1 MRLKYT
7 IGGALLSLATL
18 AAAGPANAIVINE
31 NPATFTNAAGTVF
44 NNTNLGSIGDIG
56 TFSTG
61 VVLNIGG
68 PISFPT
74 PAELVPYIGATLF
87 ERTDGSAANGG
98 DTVVVAAGTSTWQ
111 SGANDGLSTPP
122 PGEEEF
128 FNCSAAFAGT
138 PCTAANVAVP
148 NATLSIVATSDTPAN
163 LAPPVPEPASLA
175 LLASALIGLGLIRR
189 RRKA

>member
-1 MRLKYT
+1 MKT
-7 IGGALLSLATL
+7 PPPSWAL
-18 AAAGPANAIVINE
+18 I
-31 NPATFTNAAGTVF
+31 
-44 NNTNLGSIGDIG
+44 NTNLGSIGNIG

-87 ERTDGSAANGG
+87 ECTDGSAANGG
-98 DTVVVAAGTSTWQ
+98 DTVVVAASMSTWQ
-111 SGANDGLSTPP
+111 SGVNDNLSTAP
-122 PGEEEF
+122 PGEVEF

-148 NATLSIVATSDTPAN
+148 DATLSIVAASDTPAN
-163 LAPPVPEPASLA
+163 LVRTPEPASLA
-175 LLASALIGLGLIRR
+175 LLGISLLGFGAYRR
-189 RRKA
+189 LRRK

>member
-1 MRLKYT
+1 MRMRLKYT

-18 AAAGPANAIVINE
+18 AASGPANAIVINE
-31 NPATFTNAAGTVF
+31 NPATFMGFT
-44 NNTNLGSIGDIG
+44 NTNLGSIGDIG

-98 DTVVVAAGTSTWQ
+98 DTVVVAAVTSTWQ

-138 PCTAANVAVP
+138 
-148 NATLSIVATSDTPAN
+148 
-163 LAPPVPEPASLA
+163 
-175 LLASALIGLGLIRR
+175 
-189 RRKA
+189 

>member
-1 MRLKYT
+1 MKT
-7 IGGALLSLATL
+7 PPPSWAL
-18 AAAGPANAIVINE
+18 I
-31 NPATFTNAAGTVF
+31 
-44 NNTNLGSIGDIG
+44 NTNLGSIGNIG

-61 VVLNIGG
+61 DVVLNIGG

-74 PAELVPYIGATLF
+74 PAELVPYIGAMLF
-87 ERTDGSAANGG
+87 ERNDGSAANGG
-98 DTVVVAAGTSTWQ
+98 DTVVVAASMSTWQ
-111 SGANDGLSTPP
+111 SGVNDNLSTAP
-122 PGEEEF
+122 PGEVEF

-148 NATLSIVATSDTPAN
+148 DATLSIVATSDVPAN
-163 LAPPVPEPASLA
+163 LVPAPEPASLA